1 MNKFRGDFRGSVAY
15 KKATELLNIIEEIRE
30 HLHDYLLPLDEE
42 TIDTLNE
49 LENQIER
56 LKKDF

>member
-15 KKATELLNIIEEIRE
+15 KKAIELLNIIEEIRE
-30 HLHDYLLPLDEE
+30 HLHDNLLPLDEE

-49 LENQIER
+49 VEHEIKL